1 MRVSYR
7 MLNVE
12 KPWPKKAYRSI
23 VVVVI
28 LHCGF
33 FYASQFV
40 LNIVSHS
47 SIETEGKYISRIK
60 L

>member
-1 MRVSYR
+1 MRVSLR
-7 MLNVE
+7 VLNVE
-12 KPWPKKAYRSI
+12 KPWQKKAYRSI

-40 LNIVSHS
+40 LNIVSQS
-47 SIETEGKYISRIK
+47 SIETEVEYILRLK